1 LPRRFTKF
9 VKGNYYHVYHRGAD
23 KQKIFY
29 ESENYLYFLRLLKK
43 YSGEFQI
50 TVIAHCL
57 MPNHFHLLVRVDGEK
72 DLSKFVS
79 TVLNTYVQALNKRY
93 HRSGSL
99 FAERFKSIHVDKDN
113 YLIHLCRY
121 IHLNPLK
128 ASLVK
133 ELQDWS
139 FSNYLEFVGLR
150 QGKLFE
156 REFFA
161 AYFANPDVYREF
173 VANYKVPPPEDLEKY
188 MLISINP
195 RRLEA
200 CTYGHSFKRQ
210 NHFLTFINHKWTQT
224 NHY

>member
-1 LPRRFTKF
+1 LPRRFTQF

-43 YSGEFQI
+43 YSGEFEI
-50 TVIAHCL
+50 AVIAYCL

-79 TVLNTYVQALNKRY
+79 TILNTYVQALNKRY
-93 HRSGSL
+93 HRSGPL
-99 FAERFKSIHVDKDN
+99 FIERFKSIHVDKDN

-128 ASLVK
+128 ANLVK
-133 ELQDWS
+133 DLKDWS

-150 QGKLFE
+150 EGKLFE
-156 REFFA
+156 YDFFS
-161 AYFANPDVYREF
+161 AYFANPDDYREF
-173 VANYKVPPPEDLEKY
+173 VAGYRIPPPKDLDKY
-188 MLISINP
+188 TLD
-195 RRLEA
+195 
-200 CTYGHSFKRQ
+200 
-210 NHFLTFINHKWTQT
+210 
-224 NHY
+224 